1 MPENYSFQKL
11 LIKNLCGP
19 MSSESLQKSTNRNI
33 TSLLKC
39 WLDKQE
45 VASSVINGT
54 SVLFL
59 FFVFFINNDGHQVH

>member
-1 MPENYSFQKL
+1 
-11 LIKNLCGP
+11 